1 MAASASILDE
11 THGERVTRL
20 WDLLE
25 SELGLKAVRVS
36 PLPHFSYQAARDFD
50 LDALSDVVSK
60 VAAKARPIRVR
71 TAGVGVFTGLSP
83 VVYIPIVRT
92 PELTRLQLAL
102 WSAGAIASENPAP
115 EYHPAMWIPHVTIAQ
130 SDVTEESLPR
140 VLALLNAQEL
150 AWEFEIDNLSIV
162 RGRGDKPQE
171 LLARF
176 ELQGGS
182 ARNF

>member
-1 MAASASILDE
+1 MAATASILDE
-11 THGERVTRL
+11 THSERVVEL

-25 SELGLKAVRVS
+25 TELGVKAVRIS

-50 LDALSDVVSK
+50 LDALADVVSK

-71 TAGVGVFTGLSP
+71 TAGIGVFTGRSP
-83 VVYIPIVRT
+83 VVYIPIVRS

-102 WSAGAIASENPAP
+102 WSAGAVASEEPAP
-115 EYHPAMWIPHVTIAQ
+115 EYHPATWIPHVTLAQ
-130 SDVTEESLPR
+130 SDVTEESLPK
-140 VLALLNAQEL
+140 VLSLLNAQEL
-150 AWEFEIDNLSIV
+150 TWDFEIDNLSIV